1 MFCSLCLQHFQGEVQ
16 QHLYDLQKPFN
27 QRHMLKILNS
37 GQQLLQCTA
46 DITIDINKTNEIRC
60 TFHIEHAKR
69 ISMLLFDN
77 EKPGWWKYH
86 I

>member
-1 MFCSLCLQHFQGEVQ
+1 
-16 QHLYDLQKPFN
+16 
-27 QRHMLKILNS
+27 MLKILNS